1 MTDGGVL
8 LKHYYQL
15 SKNIDSFSGGQARLG
30 EGTDDQEDALTT
42 VNVSIAPTS
51 GPYRGGRFD
60 FTLDMSEG
68 YPSCP
73 PAVRALTKM
82 YHPNVE
88 LADAEDE
95 EDGSVCVNLLDELWT
110 PAMTLEDVV
119 QGLLFLLHNP
129 NVEDPL
135 SSLFCGSEDED
146 EFRRNVRLSLR
157 GGNVAGVDFKRNLLD
172 GYESECEED
181 DDEEGAPGN
190 QSNLESTVAT
200 LLEELVEKEDMDVT
214 IATSA
219 ASAEIQKNF
228 ISTLNVIAET
238 DETPENDAST
248 EEETPECVTPFS
260 PSLFSRSTQLAGSR
274 ETNTD
279 KDKQF
284 TLFSQLRAPLW
295 SFDKMWTLSL
305 SSIVR
310 TIVLG
315 AQRVSRPL
323 ARLDSSEM
331 DVH

>member
-1 MTDGGVL
+1 MTDRGVL

-15 SKNIDSFSGGQARLG
+15 SKNIDSISGGQARLG
-30 EGTDDQEDALTT
+30 EGTDDQEDELIT

-73 PAVRALTKM
+73 PIVRALTQM

-88 LADAEDE
+88 LAGAEDE
-95 EDGSVCVNLLDELWT
+95 EDGSVCLNLLDELWT
-110 PAMTLEDVV
+110 PTMTLEDVV

-135 SSLFCGSEDED
+135 SSLFCGSEDEE
-146 EFRRNVRLSLR
+146 EFRRHVRLSLR

-181 DDEEGAPGN
+181 DDKEGAPGN

-200 LLEELVEKEDMDVT
+200 LLEELVQTEDMDVT
-214 IATSA
+214 MAISA
-219 ASAEIQKNF
+219 ASAENQKNF
-228 ISTLNVIAET
+228 ISTVGVIAET

-248 EEETPECVTPFS
+248 EEETPECVTPLS
-260 PSLFSRSTQLAGSR
+260 PSLFSPLTQLAGSR
-274 ETNTD
+274 ETNT
-279 KDKQF
+279 DKQF

-310 TIVLG
+310 PIVLG

-323 ARLDSSEM
+323 ARLDSSEI